1 MVLATWQL
9 LTVQLLPRGAD
20 IAVHVIKKIKIKNK
34 LWKLFF
40 KFKISENKFKNHK
53 KNLKI
58 LFRKKNLK
66 KKL

>member
-20 IAVHVIKKIKIKNK
+20 VAVHVIKKIKIKNK

-53 KNLKI
+53 K
-58 LFRKKNLK
+58 FLK
-66 KKL
+66 KI